1 MKLFKTER
9 VVYLKSKSKPK
20 SSKTLK
26 RPTLPTNPITKD
38 NNINSNNLLGK
49 KFNVYKD
56 IKFLVTHEIEP
67 IDEGRWTLKEHIQFL
82 QGLNKYG
89 IKWRKVKT
97 LIPTRTGDQI
107 RSHAQK
113 FYNKFKL
120 YKDDELG
127 IDFTNDNIKN
137 LTDMINH
144 VKNINSNYNIVTLF
158 LYISEKIR
166 AIKKSK
172 KALKKAQKKQD
183 LYEDDYIND
192 DNISNEHVNIFNNNI
207 FNNINVKENNVY
219 NDLNILQSTNNN
231 FNNFP
236 INNIFV
242 TNFNFINNYNDSFI
256 NNFLNNLSTTNI
268 PNNMNNDNIFPNN
281 LNNFNKNYMN
291 DNDKEPIQNLNNSY
305 INDDMEKELLN
316 KTFFLKT
323 SLNNSSDNNNS
334 EVK

>member
-97 LIPTRTGDQI
+97 LIPTKTGDQI

-113 FYNKFKL
+113 FYNKLKL

-158 LYISEKIR
+158 LYISEKIK

-172 KALKKAQKKQD
+172 KALKKAQKKQALD
-183 LYEDDYIND
+183 EDDYDYIND
-192 DNISNEHVNIFNNNI
+192 DNIVIERG
-207 FNNINVKENNVY
+207 
-219 NDLNILQSTNNN
+219 
-231 FNNFP
+231 
-236 INNIFV
+236 
-242 TNFNFINNYNDSFI
+242 
-256 NNFLNNLSTTNI
+256 
-268 PNNMNNDNIFPNN
+268 
-281 LNNFNKNYMN
+281 
-291 DNDKEPIQNLNNSY
+291 
-305 INDDMEKELLN
+305 ELW
-316 KTFFLKT
+316 K
-323 SLNNSSDNNNS
+323 
-334 EVK
+334 V